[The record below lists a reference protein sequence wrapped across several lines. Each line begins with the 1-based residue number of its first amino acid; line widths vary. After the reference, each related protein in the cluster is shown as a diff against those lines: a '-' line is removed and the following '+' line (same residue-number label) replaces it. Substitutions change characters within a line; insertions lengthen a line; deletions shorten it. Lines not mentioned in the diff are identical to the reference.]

1 MSILVSPSVLP
12 ADFSRLGEEVRT
24 VEAARPLAD
33 QRPPLGQQDE
43 RSRRFQIC
51 NPGFEPTT
59 GQLGNEPLTHLSRR
73 GRTPRLQALIRK
85 MAMIAPGSDI
95 ALRRSDLVRCFAW
108 SESARKAQSHSE
120 SSVGTAGVKR
130 YPANTQSYH
139 FIEL

>member
-1 MSILVSPSVLP
+1 MSILVAPS
-12 ADFSRLGEEVRT
+12 VRT

-33 QRPPLGQQDE
+33 QRPPVGQQDE

-51 NPGFEPTT
+51 NPGFEATT
-59 GQLGNEPLTHLSRR
+59 GRLGNEPLTHLLRR
-73 GRTPRLQALIRK
+73 GRGTPRLQALIRK

-120 SSVGTAGVKR
+120 PSVGTAGVKR
-130 YPANTQSYH
+130 YPA
-139 FIEL
+139 